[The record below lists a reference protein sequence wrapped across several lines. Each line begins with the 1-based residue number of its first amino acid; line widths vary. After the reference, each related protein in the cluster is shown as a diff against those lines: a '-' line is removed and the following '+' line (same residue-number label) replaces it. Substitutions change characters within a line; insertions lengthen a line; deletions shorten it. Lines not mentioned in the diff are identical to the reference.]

1 MVSQR
6 VSRRTFFRL
15 TGGALAAAAATSGLT
30 RVQAHICGAPPPEE
44 AIEHPTGADEV
55 ILRVEAGGGLFP
67 QAMALSQIP
76 RFSLLGDGRAISG
89 GPVIT
94 IYPAPALPNLRQ
106 IRLTETGIQEVLAAA
121 AKAGLLDGDKSYA
134 NNTVSDAMTTVF
146 RINANGRTTTVSA
159 YALGW
164 GEDDPKWT
172 AEERA
177 AMAKLQDFLAYL
189 SGVATWTDPARVA
202 SGDEPYPIE
211 QLQVVAFQIDRSGA
225 TPDPNDP
232 TQNQPPMDWPLS
244 APLSSFAVASDLL
257 GPATNARCG
266 VVTGDDANTVL
277 QAAGQANELTPWVSE
292 DTSYRVS
299 FRPLLPDES
308 GCSRRG
314 TEPAASP
321 AA

>member
-1 MVSQR
+1 MVSRR

-30 RVQAHICGAPPPEE
+30 RVQAHMCGTPPAEGT
-44 AIEHPTGADEV
+44 IEHPKGADEV
-55 ILRVEAGGGLFP
+55 ILRVEASGGLFP
-67 QAMALSQIP
+67 QAAALSQIP
-76 RFSLLGDGRAISG
+76 QFSLFGDGRAISA
-89 GPVIT
+89 GPVIA

-106 IRLTETGIQEVLAAA
+106 IRLTETGIQDVLAAA
-121 AKAGLLDGDKSYA
+121 AEAGLLDGNKSYA
-134 NNTVSDAMTTVF
+134 NNTISDAMTTVF
-146 RINANGRTTTVSA
+146 RVNANGRTTTVSA
-159 YALGW
+159 YALGF
-164 GEDDPKWT
+164 GDDPKWT

-177 AMAKLQDFLAYL
+177 AMAKLQDFVAYL
-189 SGVATWTDPARVA
+189 SGVATWTDPAQVA

-211 QLQVVAFQIDRSGA
+211 RLQVVAFPIDRSGA

-244 APLSSFAVASDLL
+244 NSLSSFAVASDLL

-266 VVTGDDANTVL
+266 VVAGADAQTVV
-277 QAAGQANELTPWVSE
+277 QAAQQANELTPWVSD

-308 GCSRRG
+308 GCRRRG

-321 AA
+321 TS